1 MRRGEIWVANLNPPR
16 GREIGKIRPVLIIQ
30 ADELIQAGTALIVV
44 LPLTT
49 QVRPALKLLRVT
61 VPARDRLQETC
72 QVMVDQPR
80 ALDRARLDGGP
91 LTTLRTAEMAAVES
105 GLSVVLG
112 MYARLM

>member
-1 MRRGEIWVANLNPPR
+1 
-16 GREIGKIRPVLIIQ
+16 LILQ
-30 ADELIQAGTALIVV
+30 ADELIHAGSGLVVV

-61 VPARDRLQETC
+61 VAARGRLREAC

-80 ALDRARLDGGP
+80 TLDSDRIGEGP
-91 LTTLRTAEMAAVES
+91 LTTLTAAEMGAVES

-112 MYARLM
+112 MYPRA

>member
-16 GREIGKIRPVLIIQ
+16 GREAGKIRPVLVMQ
-30 ADELIQAGTALIVV
+30 ADELLQAGADLLVV

-49 QVRPALKLLRVT
+49 QVRPALKLLRIT
-61 VPARDRLQETC
+61 LPARERLREPC

-80 ALDRARLDGGP
+80 SLDRKRIGEGP
-91 LTTLRTAEMAAVES
+91 LTRLTAAEMAAVES

-112 MYARLM
+112 MYPRG